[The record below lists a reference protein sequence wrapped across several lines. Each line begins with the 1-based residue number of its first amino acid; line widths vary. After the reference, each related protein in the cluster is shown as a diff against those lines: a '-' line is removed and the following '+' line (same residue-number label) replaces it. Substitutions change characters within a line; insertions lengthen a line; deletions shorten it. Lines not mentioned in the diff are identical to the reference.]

1 MMKTLEFAPT
11 KFEEVFLFV
20 TSRKTFY
27 ILGYL
32 SNYILYLNNNITCNY
47 IIQIIVNDY
56 FFQDTDDIVEAL
68 KIFGGPKDSQ
78 TSPQLKKEMEDII
91 VDLVSPLNDD
101 NYVDLLAELPV
112 QDQSMEASWNIQ
124 DVTCR

>member
-1 MMKTLEFAPT
+1 M
-11 KFEEVFLFV
+11 
-20 TSRKTFY
+20 
-27 ILGYL
+27 
-32 SNYILYLNNNITCNY
+32 
-47 IIQIIVNDY
+47 
-56 FFQDTDDIVEAL
+56 VEAL

-78 TSPQLKKEMEDII
+78 TIPQLKKEMEDII

>member
-112 QDQSMEASWNIQ
+112 QDESMEASWNIQ

>member
-1 MMKTLEFAPT
+1 M
-11 KFEEVFLFV
+11 
-20 TSRKTFY
+20 
-27 ILGYL
+27 
-32 SNYILYLNNNITCNY
+32 
-47 IIQIIVNDY
+47 
-56 FFQDTDDIVEAL
+56 